1 MATKLCT
8 EYDDLTTQ
16 ERVIMIGKIQ
26 HAMQVNSEAFKRVEL
41 LIKLAVSD
49 GVFEGVKIDACPD
62 QKREAIS
69 KAIRENDLNER
80 TVITGF

>member
-8 EYDDLTTQ
+8 EYDALNAQ
-16 ERVIMIGKIQ
+16 ERVIMIGEIQ

-80 TVITGF
+80 TAITGF